1 MTTTTPTRQPAGA
14 KPALIILRDGVLEV
28 RGAPDR
34 LKGKLRFF
42 RKEIK
47 LVKYRR
53 EVATRFED
61 LYSEDPEDTKR
72 IFTMPGFAHRV
83 LEFFRNAGIPHEFS
97 DMRTRMP
104 KPDLARAFNG
114 LRPYQVE
121 LAGKMLTSG
130 GGVLQASTGCLG
142 EGTPVRMADG
152 SVKTV
157 EDVVPGDELL
167 SFDDRSMKLTTST
180 VCEMIRTSPKH
191 NPKPMLEVAID
202 GERITVTY
210 DHHFFAGDGFY
221 PLYQLVWGAM
231 EERQR
236 AQLKLLCEQY
246 GAPFDDS
253 AVWGKHSCSNAP
265 GLRPEWILQD
275 GSRWAYREGSQ
286 DSCGKLAEESPW
298 ASSGEPYR
306 LQSFEQ
312 QGGQPGMV
320 FDEVQCVVW
329 GNPWRNKGVPPSEA
343 GHSDTGGKG
352 GNTSSVPGEDWRR
365 ENPEKQP
372 RQGQGNDIP
381 ADTGGIPACPEGVDG
396 VAGKVRLRNLV
407 SVKEAAAYYTIRTRE
422 APYAYCIGRRNCHL
436 THNSGKTAIS
446 AAIVR
451 AFDRNELA
459 ARGTPTC
466 VFACPDRDINRK
478 NWEEFRK
485 WLPDREIG
493 LIMSGTAHKPSD
505 DVVCCTIDSLENIDP
520 STVGVLIVDEMH
532 ASASSDRAGKISAFS
547 RAARWGV
554 SATPTGRFDGADIVS
569 EGLYGPIVARFSYQD
584 GVRSG
589 ALVPITVYWVEAP
602 EPTCGLDA
610 YSKYQTR
617 DGKIRNGWLASGD
630 SCRMIADVLNC
641 IPDELQTLCMLQFI
655 EQMGR
660 IHALCTKSAFV
671 HAETRDAFLKA
682 YPTLRAIKPKE
693 RKEIYDAF
701 RKREINSIIS
711 THCWK
716 QGVDFPELSVVVNAG
731 GGGSDI
737 VAKQVPGRASRASEG
752 KDHAYIVDFVHSWDR
767 VDPVG
772 RTGRPGPLLS
782 NDFARRKA
790 YKDLGFEQC
799 KVQSIAQLPFLDQ
812 ALVQATP
819 TMERFRRG
827 ARIL

>member
-1 MTTTTPTRQPAGA
+1 MTTTTPTRQPAGE

-61 LYSEDPEDTKR
+61 LYSEDPEDPKR

-104 KPDLARAFNG
+104 KPDLARAFKG

-121 LAGKMLTSG
+121 LVGRMLTSG
-130 GGVLQASTGCLG
+130 GGVLQAATG
-142 EGTPVRMADG
+142 
-152 SVKTV
+152 
-157 EDVVPGDELL
+157 
-167 SFDDRSMKLTTST
+167 
-180 VCEMIRTSPKH
+180 
-191 NPKPMLEVAID
+191 
-202 GERITVTY
+202 
-210 DHHFFAGDGFY
+210 
-221 PLYQLVWGAM
+221 
-231 EERQR
+231 
-236 AQLKLLCEQY
+236 
-246 GAPFDDS
+246 
-253 AVWGKHSCSNAP
+253 
-265 GLRPEWILQD
+265 
-275 GSRWAYREGSQ
+275 
-286 DSCGKLAEESPW
+286 
-298 ASSGEPYR
+298 
-306 LQSFEQ
+306 
-312 QGGQPGMV
+312 
-320 FDEVQCVVW
+320 
-329 GNPWRNKGVPPSEA
+329 
-343 GHSDTGGKG
+343 
-352 GNTSSVPGEDWRR
+352 
-365 ENPEKQP
+365 
-372 RQGQGNDIP
+372 
-381 ADTGGIPACPEGVDG
+381 
-396 VAGKVRLRNLV
+396 
-407 SVKEAAAYYTIRTRE
+407 
-422 APYAYCIGRRNCHL
+422 
-436 THNSGKTAIS
+436 SGKTAIS

-451 AFDRNELA
+451 AFDRDELA
-459 ARGTPTC
+459 DRGTPTC

-569 EGLYGPIVARFSYQD
+569 EGLYGPIVAKFSYQD

-630 SCRMIADVLNC
+630 SCQMIADVLNC

-799 KVQSIAQLPFLDQ
+799 RVQSIAQLPFLDQ